1 MKYIIFDLEF
11 NQDYPILK
19 GSKINSTNKCPFEI
33 LQLGA
38 LKLDEKFQRVS
49 TLNRLV
55 KPDIYKSLNPF
66 IKKMTGIREV
76 QLINAK
82 PFKEVYQEFIEFI
95 KDDSS
100 VLCVWGITDIKEL
113 FRNME
118 YHGISTSSL
127 PKKYIN
133 IQSYASKYLSCK
145 KNVSIGLCN
154 AVELLN
160 ISRSMPFHDAFNDAF
175 YTAEILKRIYNEQML
190 PQLYIAKKL
199 DLISVAK
206 TKKITL
212 DNINLLKQFE
222 KMFQRKM
229 TCEEKTIIK
238 LAYIMGKTNQFK
250 I

>member
-11 NQDYPILK
+11 NQEYPILK
-19 GSKINSTNKCPFEI
+19 GNKINSTNKCPFEI

-82 PFKEVYQEFIEFI
+82 PFKEVYQEFIQFI